1 MKKIEG
7 KALVNV
13 GLALK
18 SLSFLVLRL
27 QTTVMFCLKK
37 RISMMTDTSCQS
49 STGSG
54 RDTAAVC
61 LMSKIGYKKF
71 ENYQVLIAPG
81 LPGVFMIRFL
91 VRF

>member
-71 ENYQVLIAPG
+71 ENYQVLIAPV

>member
-37 RISMMTDTSCQS
+37 RISMMTDTNCQP

-54 RDTAAVC
+54 RDTSAVC
-61 LMSKIGYKKF
+61 LMSKIGYKKC

-81 LPGVFMIRFL
+81 LPGVL
-91 VRF
+91 